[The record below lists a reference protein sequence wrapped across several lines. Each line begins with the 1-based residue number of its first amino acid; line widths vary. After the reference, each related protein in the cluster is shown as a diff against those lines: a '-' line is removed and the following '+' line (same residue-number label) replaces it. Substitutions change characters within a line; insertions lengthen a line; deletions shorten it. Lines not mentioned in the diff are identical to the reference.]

1 MKKIIFLLFCAC
13 SIMQV
18 RAQKMALFD
27 KLSNDRNVTTVYISK
42 SLLSMMPRLDKLG
55 TDLKSITNKLN
66 QIEIYSTQSQNAIK
80 IIRTEMN
87 ALTSNR
93 HYERI
98 MQVKDKGQNVVFFAE
113 QQNNIF
119 KDLVM
124 FVDGEKDFTVIRLIG
139 TFTPE
144 DIQKIVN
151 NR

>member
-1 MKKIIFLLFCAC
+1 
-13 SIMQV
+13 
-18 RAQKMALFD
+18 
-27 KLSNDRNVTTVYISK
+27 
-42 SLLSMMPRLDKLG
+42 MMPRLDKLG

>member
-1 MKKIIFLLFCAC
+1 
-13 SIMQV
+13 
-18 RAQKMALFD
+18 
-27 KLSNDRNVTTVYISK
+27 
-42 SLLSMMPRLDKLG
+42 
-55 TDLKSITNKLN
+55 
-66 QIEIYSTQSQNAIK
+66 
-80 IIRTEMN
+80 
-87 ALTSNR
+87 
-93 HYERI
+93 